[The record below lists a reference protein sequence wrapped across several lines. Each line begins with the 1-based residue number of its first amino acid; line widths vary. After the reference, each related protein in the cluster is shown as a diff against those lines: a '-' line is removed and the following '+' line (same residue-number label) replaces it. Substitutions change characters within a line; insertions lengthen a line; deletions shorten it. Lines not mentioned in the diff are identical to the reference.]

1 MHEVLV
7 NRSGGLSL
15 PRKSVV
21 RLTDRPDM
29 TSDLYR
35 GPKTT
40 TQQQQIHLRVPYKFY
55 VLGQIGLSKQCR
67 PRSDCF

>member
-29 TSDLYR
+29 TLVVYCGR
-35 GPKTT
+35 KTT
-40 TQQQQIHLRVPYKFY
+40 IQQHVKFDLIDIY
-55 VLGQIGLSKQCR
+55 FMNRLKREESNG
-67 PRSDCF
+67 